1 MNRNIRHPSA
11 AFAAAF
17 LLLAP
22 CASLRAADSATPT
35 NAPVATVVTNA
46 PADKVE
52 RAASAYGRLTLGASF
67 GDDLSVYGAEAML
80 PLVDADRTALLLN
93 PRGLLLEDDE
103 QELGLGLVLRR
114 LSAEKTCIL
123 GINAFYDARFTDADN
138 TLEQVGAGL
147 ELLSR
152 RIDARI
158 NYALPISGEK
168 SLGPG
173 VCPLN
178 GSPIPCSGIEEA
190 MEGFDAELGVWLPYL
205 DRHLPTGV
213 FVGYHRY
220 ESDMTSDTVDGMKA
234 RVEIRPCA
242 NVTLDAEWFE
252 DSGYRDS
259 ETVVGVRV
267 QVPFDFWNG
276 LKMERGGGR
285 LPAFPTRMT
294 EPVQRDFRVRTL
306 ITRPSAPAVSAPIAT
321 IPKRTKKPD
330 EPPPPAPV
338 CRTYPALD
346 DNGDVVFVTI
356 CE

>member
-1 MNRNIRHPSA
+1 MNRTPKLPSA
-11 AFAAAF
+11 TCAATF

-22 CASLRAADSATPT
+22 CALLRAADSATPT
-35 NAPVATVVTNA
+35 NAPPAVAVANA
-46 PADKVE
+46 EAEQVARD
-52 RAASAYGRLTLGASF
+52 ATAFGRLTLGASF
-67 GDDLSVYGAEAML
+67 GDELDVYGAEAML
-80 PLVDADRTALLLN
+80 PLVESERAALLLN

-103 QELGLGLVLRR
+103 QEIGLGLVLRR
-114 LSAEKTCIL
+114 LSSEKTCIL
-123 GINAFYDARFTDADN
+123 GFNAFYNARLADSDN

-152 RIDARI
+152 WVDARV
-158 NYALPISGEK
+158 NYAWPISGEK

-173 VCPLN
+173 VCPFN

-213 FVGYHRY
+213 FAGYYRF
-220 ESDMTSDTVDGMKA
+220 ESDVTDDDVDGMKV
-234 RVEIRPCA
+234 RVEMRPCA

-267 QVPFDFWNG
+267 HVPLDFWNG
-276 LKMERGGGR
+276 LKFERDGGR
-285 LPAFPTRMT
+285 LPSFPTRMT
-294 EPVQRDFRVRTL
+294 EPVQRDFRVRKL
-306 ITRPSAPAVSAPIAT
+306 ITRPAAPAAAAPAARPVKRPIR
-321 IPKRTKKPD
+321 PKP
-330 EPPPPAPV
+330 EPV
-338 CRTYPALD
+338 CRTYSALD
-346 DNGDVVFVTI
+346 ENGDVIFVTV